1 MKNRQF
7 SVGIDQRIIDIDL
20 TQVTIMAELFPVPKL
35 IDSGQLKVSD
45 IHTIHWETAGNPK
58 GKPVIFVHGGPGG
71 GTSEDT
77 LRFFDPEKYYIV
89 QFDQRGCGQS
99 TPHACV
105 EENTTWDLIADMERI
120 REHLNI
126 EQWQV
131 FGGSW
136 GSTLSLAYAQ
146 SHPQRVTELV
156 LRGIFLF
163 REKEMLWFYQE
174 GCSRIFP
181 DAWQPFYEHIPE
193 DERHDLMTAY
203 QKRLFSDDKAVQLAA
218 AERWSVWEGSTCHLY
233 PDLQHIEDTAE
244 PEFALAFAR
253 LENHYFMNKGFFE
266 HENQLLDNCDIIA
279 DIPTIIVQGRYD
291 VICPMLSAYELNQR
305 LNNSELV
312 IVPDAGHSAFEP
324 SIAKALVDATNRFA

>member
-1 MKNRQF
+1 KTNSF
-7 SVGIDQRIIDIDL
+7 IIVSPHVKTRDIP
-20 TQVTIMAELFPVPKL
+20 MAELFPVPDIL
-35 IDSGQLKVSD
+35 QSGLLPVSD
-45 IHTIHWETAGNPK
+45 IHTIYWETAGNPE

-146 SHPQRVTELV
+146 SYPQRVTELV

-181 DAWQPFYEHIPE
+181 DA
-193 DERHDLMTAY
+193 
-203 QKRLFSDDKAVQLAA
+203 
-218 AERWSVWEGSTCHLY
+218 
-233 PDLQHIEDTAE
+233 
-244 PEFALAFAR
+244 
-253 LENHYFMNKGFFE
+253 
-266 HENQLLDNCDIIA
+266 
-279 DIPTIIVQGRYD
+279 
-291 VICPMLSAYELNQR
+291 
-305 LNNSELV
+305 
-312 IVPDAGHSAFEP
+312 
-324 SIAKALVDATNRFA
+324 